1 MKKLF
6 AITLICLLVLSGC
19 KKEENKEQTDTK
31 KEEKTYLTRTEMN
44 IKLTE
49 YGKEIYNNK
58 KYNIV
63 EKKDGIYFLSL
74 NTLKDKLGYDVSM
87 ILSPNTHKEC
97 DMEKSGIG
105 IDEDNL
111 KNYKYNEEPLL
122 IYLYCD

>member
-44 IKLTE
+44 IKLTV

-74 NTLKDKLGYDVSM
+74 NTFKDTRSSKSFTSRPVTFLKR
-87 ILSPNTHKEC
+87 
-97 DMEKSGIG
+97 SGSS
-105 IDEDNL
+105 
-111 KNYKYNEEPLL
+111 
-122 IYLYCD
+122 